1 MPKEIDVRTLK
12 SRLDAGDEFTFVDVR
27 EPHEYEEFNLGA
39 DLIPLGTLPERLDDL
54 GAGDKSAPI
63 VLHCRSGARSG
74 QAQRYLQAQG
84 FTDVTNVAGGVLA
97 WREAFGG

>member
-1 MPKEIDVRTLK
+1 MAKEIDVRQLK
-12 SRLDAGDEFTFVDVR
+12 SRLDAGDDFVFVDVR

-39 DLIPLGTLPERLDDL
+39 DLIPLGSIPERL
-54 GAGDKSAPI
+54 GEFGEDKSTPI

-84 FTDVTNVAGGVLA
+84 YTDVTNVTGGVLA
-97 WREAFGG
+97 WREAFPGE